1 MDVYTP
7 ISCTFHDHIEHFITL
22 KKPVTITFIESE
34 VEVFYQTQI
43 LETYTSH
50 TKEEFMKLKNYP
62 NEIRLD
68 SIISIDDIYLDEYD

>member
-22 KKPVTITFIESE
+22 KNPVDISFIESD
-34 VEVFYQTQI
+34 VEVIHKTSI

-50 TKEEFMKLKNYP
+50 TKEEFMKLKDYP

-68 SIISIDDIYLDEYD
+68 QIIAINDLHLCEYA